1 MYGFFFSFLGH
12 VRGSLQSDIGFAT
25 HSYIGALRH
34 SDICLAGH
42 SSSRRLKKLRI
53 WTINREI
60 MFTTL
65 YMCPETAQGIFV
77 NFKDLYYY
85 NGNKLPYAAAQIG
98 QAFRNEISPRQGLL
112 RVREFTL
119 AEIEHFVDPDD
130 KSHPKFK
137 EVADLE
143 FLMFPREEQMTGKPA
158 MKICL
163 GEAVSK
169 ELSDMTAIKSD
180 DILSTLQS
188 LYLIQYREGQHQINL
203 DPIQGAR
210 LIKSKIWLSFWSE
223 VHRKSLY
230 GIGGCFHGSLIVESH
245 SSNAIAWVLWN
256 DNIP

>member
-1 MYGFFFSFLGH
+1 M
-12 VRGSLQSDIGFAT
+12 R
-25 HSYIGALRH
+25 
-34 SDICLAGH
+34 
-42 SSSRRLKKLRI
+42 
-53 WTINREI
+53 
-60 MFTTL
+60 
-65 YMCPETAQGIFV
+65 PETAQGIFV

-85 NGNKLPYAAAQIG
+85 NGNKLPFAAAQIG
-98 QAFRNEISPRQGLL
+98 QAFRNEISPRQRLL

-143 FLMFPREEQMTGKPA
+143 FLMFPGEEQMTGKPA

-169 ELSDMTAIKSD
+169 
-180 DILSTLQS
+180 
-188 LYLIQYREGQHQINL
+188 
-203 DPIQGAR
+203 
-210 LIKSKIWLSFWSE
+210 IWLSFWSE
-223 VHRKSLY
+223 VHLKSLY